1 MDRSFIRMQMLA
13 KLEEFCF
20 YSEKYLK
27 ELNKER
33 KVIGVELTEE
43 ELKEFDDMTQQIFNF
58 KHSSSEIIDEIDVIA
73 IRLKSLYEEYVKRH
87 NSKVIEYKNKYSFE
101 YEGVT
106 IKRKPLQ
113 YSTFAISL
121 GYDADTQLMDI
132 EFKGGKIYRYKN
144 VPEEFYLKAS
154 VKNSLRDLKQ
164 ELSNFEFVTIKEK

>member
-87 NSKVIEYKNKYSFE
+87 NSKVIEYK
-101 YEGVT
+101 
-106 IKRKPLQ
+106 KR
-113 YSTFAISL
+113 
-121 GYDADTQLMDI
+121 
-132 EFKGGKIYRYKN
+132 N
-144 VPEEFYLKAS
+144 
-154 VKNSLRDLKQ
+154 NC
-164 ELSNFEFVTIKEK
+164 N